1 MKTLSLS
8 ALVAAFALA
17 GLPSPRATGAS
28 TGIQRCTAPDGSVAY
43 TDKACGAFG
52 AKNAPISGDMM
63 TRLLATMP
71 EDEAE
76 AELSTSRVTSRRSLA
91 SGCARTPMQLE
102 ADLLGSFALRDA
114 NRIAESFHW
123 VGMSNAQGQRVMQ
136 RLQSLGER
144 KVRRAHYFNAQ
155 ITSLPMTEASFA
167 DASTG
172 QTTSSAG
179 QDAPSGTLQ
188 LQLDGPTVTVV
199 ELDVERYAGCYFVR
213 L

>member
-28 TGIQRCTAPDGSVAY
+28 TGIQRCTAPDGGVAY

-52 AKNAPISGDMM
+52 ADNAPIPGEMM

-76 AELSTSRVTSRRSLA
+76 AESSARVTSRRPLA
-91 SGCARTPMQLE
+91 NGCARTPLQLE
-102 ADLLGSFALRDA
+102 ADLLGAFALRDA

-123 VGMSNAQGQRVMQ
+123 VGLSNVQGQRVMD
-136 RLQSLGER
+136 RLQSLGQR
-144 KVRRAHYFNAQ
+144 RVRDAHYFDAQ
-155 ITSLPMTEASFA
+155 ITSLPMAETSFA
-167 DASTG
+167 DTSTWQAAASTG
-172 QTTSSAG
+172 HVAG
-179 QDAPSGTLQ
+179 SGTLQ
-188 LQLDGPTVTVV
+188 LQLDGPAVTVID
-199 ELDVERYAGCYFVR
+199 LDIERYAGCYFVR
-213 L
+213 F

>member
-17 GLPSPRATGAS
+17 GLPSPRAAGAS
-28 TGIQRCTAPDGSVAY
+28 TGIQRCAAPDGSVAY

-52 AKNAPISGDMM
+52 AENAPIPDDMM

-71 EDEAE
+71 EGGPEAE
-76 AELSTSRVTSRRSLA
+76 RSTRVTSRRSLA

-123 VGMSNAQGQRVMQ
+123 VGMTNAQGQRVMD
-136 RLQSLGER
+136 RLQSLGQR
-144 KVRRAHYFNAQ
+144 RVRDAHYFDAH
-155 ITSLPMTEASFA
+155 ITTLPMAETSFA
-167 DASTG
+167 DTSAWQAAASTG
-172 QTTSSAG
+172 HVAG
-179 QDAPSGTLQ
+179 SGTLQ
-188 LQLDGPTVTVV
+188 LQLDGPAVTVIDL
-199 ELDVERYAGCYFVR
+199 EIERYAGCYFVR
-213 L
+213 F

>member
-43 TDKACGAFG
+43 TDKACVAFG
-52 AKNAPISGDMM
+52 ADNAPIPGDMM

-71 EDEAE
+71 EDEDE
-76 AELSTSRVTSRRSLA
+76 AESSARVTSRRPLA

-123 VGMSNAQGQRVMQ
+123 VGMSNAQGQRMMD
-136 RLQSLGER
+136 RLQSLGKR
-144 KVRRAHYFNAQ
+144 PVRDAHYFNAQ
-155 ITSLPMTEASFA
+155 ITGLPVAETAFA
-167 DASTG
+167 DTSTWQAAASTG
-172 QTTSSAG
+172 HDAG
-179 QDAPSGTLQ
+179 SGTLQ
-188 LQLDGPTVTVV
+188 LQLDGPAVTVID
-199 ELDVERYAGCYFVR
+199 LDVERYAGCYFVR
-213 L
+213 F

>member
-1 MKTLSLS
+1 MKILSLS
-8 ALVAAFALA
+8 TLVAAFALA
-17 GLPSPRATGAS
+17 GLPSPRAAGAS

-52 AKNAPISGDMM
+52 ADNAPIPGDMM

-71 EDEAE
+71 EDASEAE
-76 AELSTSRVTSRRSLA
+76 RSARVTSRRPLA
-91 SGCARTPMQLE
+91 SGCARTPMQLQ

-144 KVRRAHYFNAQ
+144 KVHDAHYFNAQ

-167 DASTG
+167 DASTR
-172 QTTSSAG
+172 QASSSAG
-179 QDAPSGTLQ
+179 NDAAGGTLQ
-188 LQLDGPTVTVV
+188 LQLEGPTVID
-199 ELDVERYAGCYFVR
+199 LDVERYAGCYFVR